1 MPPANPRGNPKPPA
15 SASFPFVRV
24 LQVPDR
30 ALVLGWTAPFRRSA
44 WQDGVVDDLKRR
56 SRPWKRLFV
65 SVLDTSKS
73 VFQLHGVDGM
83 EQPVLR
89 RKLRRGQ
96 VLAFFG
102 RLPPALVAMEA
113 CGASHYWAREL
124 RSLGHEVAMIP
135 PQYVKPYVQRGKS
148 DAADAE
154 AICEAA
160 SRPKLQKNYVP
171 IKSPEQQGAQML
183 TRVRNQFIGRRT
195 QLANSIR
202 GYAAEFGFT
211 APKGLSRLP
220 QLLIDIRADATVPD
234 LAMELIEALAAEL
247 ARVDD
252 QIVALDKKLM
262 QLHRSSEM
270 SRRLATIPGI
280 GPIGATLLSIK
291 VVDARGFKS
300 ARNFAAWLGLTPKN
314 HSTAG
319 KNRLGVITRAGDG
332 MLRTVLVAGATAV
345 IADMRRRGSRPWS
358 WLKDMIAR
366 KPPKLVAIAL
376 ANKLARIAWKLM
388 VSGERYRPASAVPM
402 PTPT

>member
-1 MPPANPRGNPKPPA
+1 M
-15 SASFPFVRV
+15 
-24 LQVPDR
+24 
-30 ALVLGWTAPFRRSA
+30 
-44 WQDGVVDDLKRR
+44 
-56 SRPWKRLFV
+56 
-65 SVLDTSKS
+65 DTSKS
-73 VFQLHGVDGM
+73 VFQLHGVDSV
-83 EQPVLR
+83 EQPILR

-96 VLAFFG
+96 VLPFFSD
-102 RLPPALVAMEA
+102 LPPAQVAMEA

-124 RSLGHEVAMIP
+124 RSLGHEVVLIP

-160 SRPKLQKNYVP
+160 SRPKLRKNFVP
-171 IKSPEQQGAQML
+171 IKSTEQQAAQML
-183 TRVRNQFIGRRT
+183 TKLRAQFIGRRT

-202 GYAAEFGFT
+202 GYAAEFGLT
-211 APKGLSRLP
+211 APKGLSRLRD
-220 QLLIDIRADATVPD
+220 LLEDIRVDATVPD
-234 LAMELIEALAAEL
+234 LAVELVEALAAEL
-247 ARVDD
+247 TRVDG
-252 QIVALDKKLM
+252 QIATLDKKLM
-262 QLHRSSEM
+262 QLHRGNEM
-270 SRRLATIPGI
+270 SRRLAGIPGI
-280 GPIGATLLSIK
+280 GPVGATLLSIK
-291 VVDARGFKS
+291 VTDAHSFKS
-300 ARNFAAWLGLTPKN
+300 GRDFAAWLGLTPKN

-332 MLRTVLVAGATAV
+332 MLRTVLVAGAMAV

-388 VSGERYRPASAVPM
+388 VSGERYRPASAVLM

>member
-1 MPPANPRGNPKPPA
+1 
-15 SASFPFVRV
+15 
-24 LQVPDR
+24 
-30 ALVLGWTAPFRRSA
+30 
-44 WQDGVVDDLKRR
+44 
-56 SRPWKRLFV
+56 
-65 SVLDTSKS
+65 
-73 VFQLHGVDGM
+73 
-83 EQPVLR
+83 
-89 RKLRRGQ
+89 
-96 VLAFFG
+96 
-102 RLPPALVAMEA
+102 
-113 CGASHYWAREL
+113 
-124 RSLGHEVAMIP
+124 MIP

-160 SRPKLQKNYVP
+160 SRPKLRKNFVP

-183 TRVRNQFIGRRT
+183 ARVRNQFIGRRT

-211 APKGLSRLP
+211 ASKGLSRLQ
-220 QLLIDIRADATVPD
+220 QLLIDIQADATVPD
-234 LAMELIEALAAEL
+234 LTKELVEALAAEL

-252 QIVALDKKLM
+252 QIAKLDKKLM
-262 QLHRSSEM
+262 QLHRSNEM
-270 SRRLATIPGI
+270 SRRLAAIPGI

-345 IADMRRRGSRPWS
+345 IADMRRRETRSWP
-358 WLKDMIAR
+358 WLKDIIAR

-388 VSGERYRPASAVPM
+388 VCGERYRPASSTRRCQHRLERNIELGARPAGLTLRAELAGQEEVVRSARAGQ
-402 PTPT
+402 

>member
-1 MPPANPRGNPKPPA
+1 RGEETERA
-15 SASFPFVRV
+15 TSASP
-24 LQVPDR
+24 
-30 ALVLGWTAPFRRSA
+30 
-44 WQDGVVDDLKRR
+44 
-56 SRPWKRLFV
+56 RL
-65 SVLDTSKS
+65 SSTL
-73 VFQLHGVDGM
+73 L
-83 EQPVLR
+83 
-89 RKLRRGQ
+89 
-96 VLAFFG
+96 
-102 RLPPALVAMEA
+102 
-113 CGASHYWAREL
+113 
-124 RSLGHEVAMIP
+124 
-135 PQYVKPYVQRGKS
+135 QRGKS

-160 SRPKLQKNYVP
+160 SRPKLRKNFVP

-183 TRVRNQFIGRRT
+183 ARVRNQFIGRRT

-211 APKGLSRLP
+211 APKGLSRLR
-220 QLLIDIRADATVPD
+220 QLLIDIQADATVPD
-234 LAMELIEALAAEL
+234 LTKELVDALAAEL

-252 QIVALDKKLM
+252 QIAKLDKKLM
-262 QLHRSSEM
+262 QLHRSNEM
-270 SRRLATIPGI
+270 SRRLAAIPGV

-345 IADMRRRGSRPWS
+345 IADMRRRENRSWP
-358 WLKDMIAR
+358 WLKDIIAR

-388 VSGERYRPASAVPM
+388 VSGERYRPASNVVPM
-402 PTPT
+402 PT